1 MEILNSGYIKGDNLN
16 EAHLPSVL
24 ARALAAIAQ
33 YHYTPETHEFDYQ
46 ACANSKS
53 YEHYLQVVSALQDFD
68 PASLTDMDEKVAF
81 WLNLYNGLVIHSVIH
96 HEVCG
101 SVRHHNGFYTYNCY
115 KLKDHH
121 YSLDDIEHGI
131 LRSNSPK
138 FASFWRPLKKKHPGY
153 QHALPEL
160 DARIHA
166 ALFCATISCP
176 LLRIYDPEH
185 LSKILDNTVSDYLL
199 AYVSFHAGKQL
210 LTLPKTF
217 YWYRKDFGSDR
228 ELIAFVREKHPSS
241 DVRLALAKAGE
252 NIKFDFRDFDWSLNA
267 TRYQWQQSEL

>member
-1 MEILNSGYIKGDNLN
+1 MEILNSGYIKGDNLK

-101 SVRHHNGFYTYNCY
+101 SVRHHNGFYTHNCY

-138 FASFWRPLKKKHPGY
+138 CASFWRPLKKKHPGY

-166 ALFCATISCP
+166 GLFCATISCP

-185 LSKILDNTVSDYLL
+185 LSKVLDNTVSDYLL

-267 TRYQWQQSEL
+267 TGYQLQQSEL